1 MPDPDRPTAPT
12 GTPRIGTP
20 ISATGRG
27 YRRAVPPHL
36 DEEARQRLRWLLDD
50 PEHWVLRTSWERYL
64 RTGDQS
70 LLITTDQLTQD
81 QRVAAAAWLGQ
92 QRHALH
98 RAIEGGDRAPDGWL
112 EELPM
117 MRAFVRRGHPSRL
130 QRAVPRQPGG
140 PTTEA

>member
-1 MPDPDRPTAPT
+1 MPDPDRPSAPT
-12 GTPRIGTP
+12 GTPPIGTA

-36 DEEARQRLRWLLDD
+36 DEEARQRLRWLLQD

-70 LLITTDQLTQD
+70 LLVTTDQLTQD

-130 QRAVPRQPGG
+130 QREVPRQPGG
-140 PTTEA
+140 PSVGD